1 MIEAE
6 LIDEEKT
13 EKVDF
18 EDSLLSKD
26 LEQEMAT
33 PMPRLKYESEAP
45 FATEADEKREATTE
59 RLNGCNDLFWWSS
72 ISSRYELQKLPPP
85 PKLISSVPRNGVSK
99 VHHAHSSE
107 QHSVITLN
115 QRHHFPLTANSFGVV
130 NFHEHRVP
138 SISESIPVRTSLD
151 GLREVSLNL
160 RHVSEGHRESSLC
173 PSIPQPAPA
182 PQFNGNHFF
191 IHSHPFLTSHQ
202 QQECLTNLQNKE
214 QARKGSESEDTKYKC
229 EICNSSFTLQRLLNR
244 HMKTHSFY
252 KRYHCQFCT
261 KGFNDTFDLKRHIR
275 THTGIKPFK
284 CSRCDKSF
292 TQRCSLEAH
301 LTRVHGVV
309 HKFGFRERRSK
320 MFVCEDCGS
329 TFTENSDFMKHL
341 HEFHPETEK
350 IMRARRNGGFAPKI
364 KGDTWLRNE
373 RGNQILTNFI
383 YRFLIVLWTNIFQ
396 LWKDNLKN
404 WAKIL
409 I

>member
-1 MIEAE
+1 MSFDFTNGKVNFFVAFSDDQRVLSEDEQE
-6 LIDEEKT
+6 LNKGNPTADEEKNGDDDCK
-13 EKVDF
+13 EI
-18 EDSLLSKD
+18 LLSKD
-26 LEQEMAT
+26 LEQEMVVSI
-33 PMPRLKYESEAP
+33 PRLQCENDVFSRAESQ
-45 FATEADEKREATTE
+45 TKREGTVEHAK
-59 RLNGCNDLFWWSS
+59 GFNDLCWWSS
-72 ISSRYELQKLPPP
+72 ISSRYELQNLPPP
-85 PKLISSVPRNGVSK
+85 PKLISSVPRNGLSK
-99 VHHAHSSE
+99 VHHSRSPEH
-107 QHSVITLN
+107 HSVISLS

-138 SISESIPVRTSLD
+138 AISESIPVRASLD

-160 RHVSEGHRESSLC
+160 RHASEGHRESSLC
-173 PSIPQPAPA
+173 PSIPQPTPA

-191 IHSHPFLTSHQ
+191 IHSHPFLTPHQ
-202 QQECLTNLQNKE
+202 QQDCISNLQNKE
-214 QARKGSESEDTKYKC
+214 QDRKGGESDEAKYKC

-329 TFTENSDFMKHL
+329 TFTENSDFMKHV

-364 KGDTWLRNE
+364 KGPS
-373 RGNQILTNFI
+373 
-383 YRFLIVLWTNIFQ
+383 
-396 LWKDNLKN
+396 
-404 WAKIL
+404 
-409 I
+409 

>member
-1 MIEAE
+1 MA
-6 LIDEEKT
+6 
-13 EKVDF
+13 V
-18 EDSLLSKD
+18 SVPMLLRRSD
-26 LEQEMAT
+26 VLSRGQ
-33 PMPRLKYESEAP
+33 
-45 FATEADEKREATTE
+45 EKREETVEHTKDF
-59 RLNGCNDLFWWSS
+59 NDLFCWSS
-72 ISSRYELQKLPPP
+72 ISSRYELQNLPPP
-85 PKLISSVPRNGVSK
+85 PKLISSVPRNGISK
-99 VHHAHSSE
+99 VHHSRSPE
-107 QHSVITLN
+107 NHSVISLT
-115 QRHHFPLTANSFGVV
+115 QRHHFPLTANNFGLV

-138 SISESIPVRTSLD
+138 VISESIPVRASLD

-160 RHVSEGHRESSLC
+160 RHASEGHRDSLLC
-173 PSIPQPAPA
+173 PSIPPLAPR
-182 PQFNGNHFF
+182 PQIDGSHFF
-191 IHSHPFLTSHQ
+191 IHSHPFLTPHQ
-202 QQECLTNLQNKE
+202 RQDCLSNLPNKE
-214 QARKGSESEDTKYKC
+214 QDRKGGESDETKYKC

-329 TFTENSDFMKHL
+329 TFTENSDFMKHV
-341 HEFHPETEK
+341 HEYHPETEK

-364 KGDTWLRNE
+364 KG
-373 RGNQILTNFI
+373 
-383 YRFLIVLWTNIFQ
+383 
-396 LWKDNLKN
+396 
-404 WAKIL
+404 AS
-409 I
+409 

>member
-1 MIEAE
+1 
-6 LIDEEKT
+6 
-13 EKVDF
+13 
-18 EDSLLSKD
+18 
-26 LEQEMAT
+26 MAT
-33 PMPRLKYESEAP
+33 SIRRSQCESDGYT
-45 FATEADEKREATTE
+45 TEPDEKREATIE
-59 RLNGCNDLFWWSS
+59 RSNSCNDLCWWSS
-72 ISSRYELQKLPPP
+72 ISSRYELQNLPPP
-85 PKLISSVPRNGVSK
+85 PKLISSVPRNGLSK
-99 VHHAHSSE
+99 VHHSHPSE
-107 QHSVITLN
+107 QHSIITLN

-138 SISESIPVRTSLD
+138 SIPESIPVRASLD
-151 GLREVSLNL
+151 GLREVSLSL
-160 RHVSEGHRESSLC
+160 RHVSEAHRESSLC
-173 PSIPQPAPA
+173 PSIPQPSPA

-202 QQECLTNLQNKE
+202 QQECLTNLQNKD
-214 QARKGSESEDTKYKC
+214 QARKGSESDETKYKC

-301 LTRVHGVV
+301 MTRVHGVV

-320 MFVCEDCGS
+320 MFVCEDCGG
-329 TFTENSDFMKHL
+329 TYTENSDFMKHL

-364 KGDTWLRNE
+364 KD
-373 RGNQILTNFI
+373 
-383 YRFLIVLWTNIFQ
+383 
-396 LWKDNLKN
+396 DSC
-404 WAKIL
+404 
-409 I
+409 

>member
-1 MIEAE
+1 MIHKKSFCGSFSDEKPTSPEEMLEAV
-6 LIDEEKT
+6 DEDEKA
-13 EKVDF
+13 ERVDF
-18 EDSLLSKD
+18 KDSTLSKD
-26 LEQEMAT
+26 LEHEMAIS
-33 PMPRLKYESEAP
+33 MPRLKCEGDT
-45 FATEADEKREATTE
+45 FATERDEKREATTE
-59 RLNGCNDLFWWSS
+59 RANGCNDLFWWSS
-72 ISSRYELQKLPPP
+72 FSSRYELQNLPPP
-85 PKLISSVPRNGVSK
+85 PKLISSVPRNGLSK
-99 VHHAHSSE
+99 VHHAHSSD

-115 QRHHFPLTANSFGVV
+115 QRHHFPITANSFAVV
-130 NFHEHRVP
+130 NFHDHRVP
-138 SISESIPVRTSLD
+138 SIPESIPVRASLD

-160 RHVSEGHRESSLC
+160 RHVSESHRDSSLC
-173 PSIPQPAPA
+173 PSIPQSASAP
-182 PQFNGNHFF
+182 PFNGNHFF
-191 IHSHPFLTSHQ
+191 IHSHPFLPSSHQ
-202 QQECLTNLQNKE
+202 QQECLTNLQNKD
-214 QARKGSESEDTKYKC
+214 QNRKAGENDETKYKC

-252 KRYHCQFCT
+252 KRYHCQYCT

-364 KGDTWLRNE
+364 KGDNWVRYDKDYW
-373 RGNQILTNFI
+373 II
-383 YRFLIVLWTNIFQ
+383 KIF
-396 LWKDNLKN
+396 
-404 WAKIL
+404 
-409 I
+409 